1 MREASN
7 RGVVLL
13 NLGAPTSVRE
23 VKRFLFRLFRDRE
36 IFPLPGGPALQLP
49 FALLVTLVRGSK
61 VADRYRSLP
70 CRGSPL
76 LSITRRQ
83 ALALENRLRQE
94 GLAWPVEVAM
104 RYSRPMAGDALNALA
119 ARGVRSLIAV
129 PLYPQY
135 SAATTGSS
143 LRSLR
148 ECLSRR
154 EGQWS
159 SEEVLSWHDRPDLHR
174 AMAARALAK
183 LTQVGG
189 GKGAAVLFLAHS
201 LPMRFVR
208 AGDPYVRQ
216 VEETVKGISEAME
229 RLGGPRVGS
238 TFLAYQSQ
246 VGPVEWLG
254 PDVKTAL
261 QDILSRGLRRIV
273 AVPVSFVSDHLE
285 TLYEIDRLHRRSA
298 LEMGVEVFE
307 RTDSLN
313 DSVEFIEVL
322 ARIVLEHGAQA
333 PGSRSA
339 A

>member
-1 MREASN
+1 M
-7 RGVVLL
+7 
-13 NLGAPTSVRE
+13 
-23 VKRFLFRLFRDRE
+23 FRLFRDRE

-49 FALLVTLVRGSK
+49 FALFVTLLRGPR

-83 ALALENRLRQE
+83 ALALEKKLREE

-148 ECLSRR
+148 ESLSRR

-159 SEEVLSWHDRPDLHR
+159 SKEVLSWHDRPDLHR
-174 AMAARALAK
+174 AIAERVLAK
-183 LTQVGG
+183 LAQVGG
-189 GKGAAVLFLAHS
+189 SKGAAVLFLAHS

-208 AGDPYVRQ
+208 AGDPYEKQ
-216 VEETVKGISEAME
+216 VEETVKGISAAME
-229 RLGGPRVGS
+229 GLGGPRIVPA
-238 TFLAYQSQ
+238 FLAYQSQ

-261 QDILSRGLRRIV
+261 QEILSRGLRRIV
-273 AVPVSFVSDHLE
+273 VAPVTFVSDHLE
-285 TLYEIDRLHRRSA
+285 TLYEIDRLHRRVA
-298 LEMGVEVFE
+298 LEMGFDVFE
-307 RTDSLN
+307 RTESLN

-322 ARIVLEHGAQA
+322 ARIVLEHGAQT

-339 A
+339 S